1 MFLIIVGTGA
11 MGQMVYSHAI
21 EDGAFDEIH
30 MVEPLESNWPD
41 KKADLIIDFS
51 HHSVVKDIYEYARAV
66 GGGIPIVIGTT
77 GQTEKDEAI
86 ILLLEKICPVLRK
99 TNFSRGVDVM
109 SKLVDFCQKLM
120 PESDISIEESHH
132 IKKIDKPSGTAKTL
146 CDILGKDYEE
156 VASIRMGTVPGKHT
170 VFFAL
175 DDEVV
180 EVTHTAFSKRIFAI
194 GALQAGKKMIRNG
207 TKPL

>member
-1 MFLIIVGTGA
+1 MFLVIIGNGA

-21 EDGAFDEIH
+21 EDKTFDEIH
-30 MVEPLESNWPD
+30 VVEPLEDNWPD

-51 HHSVVKDIYEYARAV
+51 HHSVIKGIYEYARRM
-66 GGGIPIVIGTT
+66 GGGIPVVIGTT

-109 SKLVDFCQKLM
+109 LKLVDFCQNLL
-120 PESDISIEESHH
+120 PESDIAVEEVHH

-156 VASIRMGTVPGKHT
+156 VASVRMGTVPGKHT

-180 EVTHTAFSKRIFAI
+180 EITHTAFSKKIFAI
-194 GALQAGKKMIRNG
+194 GALEAGKKIMNCS
-207 TKPL
+207 KY